1 MFKKILAELNFRSGR
16 RQHDTGKL
24 TLAATQDR
32 YNIRA
37 AIELGRLG
45 HPDAIC
51 QAMMLAFGG
60 LRDSSSIHPLKSDA
74 REFMQ
79 LVLAELEHSRGQ
91 CFQDIAALYFSG
103 RKGSGYFIEV
113 GTGNGELLSNTFMLE
128 KRFGWQGILF
138 EPDRR
143 FHESI
148 GRLRTAKLDERPVYS
163 CDDKVLQFIENSRSG
178 ELSTLSEFRRDDGR
192 VRFGAMREVKT
203 TTLNTALAYHGA
215 PMEIDYISIDTE
227 GSELEVLQGLDF
239 SKYNVGFLTI
249 EHNFVPGKKE
259 AFAEYLAPFGFRPV
273 LSEFSTQDIWLVN
286 ENR

>member
-1 MFKKILAELNFRSGR
+1 MFKKIMAEFNFRSGR
-16 RQHDTGKL
+16 RQHDTAKL

-37 AIELGRLG
+37 AMELSRLG
-45 HPDAIC
+45 SPDAIC
-51 QAMMLAFGG
+51 QSILLTFAG
-60 LRDSSSIHPLKSDA
+60 LRDLAINNPLESAA
-74 REFMQ
+74 RAFMQ
-79 LVLAELEHSRGQ
+79 LALQELEYSRGQ
-91 CFQDIAALYFSG
+91 CFQDIAALCFSG
-103 RKGSGYFIEV
+103 KKRSGFFVEV

-163 CDDKVLQFIENSRSG
+163 SDDKALQFLEVSRAG
-178 ELSTLSEFRRDDGR
+178 ELSTLSEFRRADGR
-192 VRFGAMREVKT
+192 SRKGSRREVRT
-203 TTLNTALAYHGA
+203 TSLNSALKLHNA
-215 PMEIDYISIDTE
+215 PRDIDYISIDTE

-239 SKYNVGFLTI
+239 NQYKVGFLTI

-259 AFAEYLAPFGFRPV
+259 AFAEYLAPFGFKPV
-273 LSEFSTQDIWLVN
+273 LTEFSTQDIWLVN
-286 ENR
+286 EKR